1 MEDPTTERRS
11 TGRSSGEILR
21 FQDDYDSGDGQYSR
35 EEVQELSSTSSL
47 VEIQRDKPVFLTE
60 TSLENTSPKRR
71 VHKLPLGEELSPSV
85 VSRVHILSREG
96 SFAVTTKVSSPR
108 KRPGLTEAVQTE
120 DPLTITKP
128 RSNLIIVGPL
138 AKKPLSI
145 EKVKVTINPVVSSPF
160 ITDRIAKLAE
170 PRNRAPPAFLTQSV
184 SETIE
189 RPRMYLKP
197 GHENFALAQKKNEE
211 RIRRLRMA
219 RGDRAASLPALNDS
233 IRHEIAA
240 AAALGKTRKWREE
253 SRLREEKRKERI
265 TAYEEAMERKR
276 LELMEQRKQFMEQVQ
291 RKIREKRR
299 DLSQELSKRSRS
311 RTLPPPRRFS
321 DSILG
326 QQFNLPTNRP
336 RLHRKF
342 LAEAENR
349 RKQEEE
355 RIRLALLERKRR
367 FSKQSD
373 NAAP

>member
-1 MEDPTTERRS
+1 M
-11 TGRSSGEILR
+11 
-21 FQDDYDSGDGQYSR
+21 
-35 EEVQELSSTSSL
+35 
-47 VEIQRDKPVFLTE
+47 
-60 TSLENTSPKRR
+60 
-71 VHKLPLGEELSPSV
+71 
-85 VSRVHILSREG
+85 
-96 SFAVTTKVSSPR
+96 
-108 KRPGLTEAVQTE
+108 
-120 DPLTITKP
+120 
-128 RSNLIIVGPL
+128 
-138 AKKPLSI
+138 
-145 EKVKVTINPVVSSPF
+145 
-160 ITDRIAKLAE
+160 
-170 PRNRAPPAFLTQSV
+170 
-184 SETIE
+184 
-189 RPRMYLKP
+189 
-197 GHENFALAQKKNEE
+197 
-211 RIRRLRMA
+211 
-219 RGDRAASLPALNDS
+219 
-233 IRHEIAA
+233 
-240 AAALGKTRKWREE
+240 GKTRKWREE